1 MKNVQINPQIISW
14 GLARAGMEPEALVKK
29 FPKFRSWLDGD
40 EYPTFKQLKD
50 LAKRMHMPF
59 GYFFLSRPPQE
70 KLPIPFYRTNESDAD
85 VKPSVELIDTLYEMQ
100 RRVDWLS
107 EHYRQNGYAKLEFI
121 GSAKLSDPVEVVA
134 DKLRSVLEVDDDWAE
149 RHSSW
154 TGALKHLFSCVE
166 DAGIII
172 VANGVVG
179 NNTSRKLNVSEFR
192 GFVIADDYAPL
203 IFVNNADAKAAQMF
217 TVAHELA
224 HLLYGSAAIFDLRRL
239 QPASI
244 EIERTCDKV
253 AAEFLV
259 PKSRLEAAY
268 SNLRATDN
276 PYQEL
281 ARAFKVSEI
290 VVARRLLDLGYI
302 DRDSFFEFYNQ
313 RREESHERGSQASGG
328 DFYNNLGLRVG
339 STFMR
344 AVLQA
349 VDQGSLTHVNAF
361 RLTGLHGST
370 FDKYAEKVMGTL

>member
-1 MKNVQINPQIISW
+1 MKNVQINPQIIGW
-14 GLARAGMEPEALVKK
+14 GLERARMEPEALEQK
-29 FPKFRSWLDGD
+29 FPKFRSCLKG
-40 EYPTFKQLKD
+40 EKCPTFNQLKD
-50 LAKRMHMPF
+50 LAKRMHMPL
-59 GYFFLSRPPQE
+59 GYFFLSQPPQE
-70 KLPIPFYRTNESDAD
+70 ELPIPFYRTNESDAA
-85 VKPSVELIDTLYEMQ
+85 VKPSVELIDTLYAMQ

-107 EHYRQNGYAKLEFI
+107 EHYKQSGYEKLEFI

-134 DKLRSVLEVDDDWAE
+134 DKLRSVLGLGDNWAE
-149 RHSSW
+149 GHSSW

-192 GFVIADDYAPL
+192 GFVIVDDYAPL

-224 HLLYGSAAIFDLRRL
+224 HLIYGSAAIFDLRRL
-239 QPASI
+239 QPASN

-259 PKSRLEAAY
+259 PKNRLEAAY
-268 SNLRATDN
+268 SNLQARDN

-281 ARAFKVSEI
+281 ARTFKVSEI

-302 DRDSFFEFYNQ
+302 DRNSFFEFYNQ
-313 RREESHERGSQASGG
+313 HREESYERSSQASGG
-328 DFYNNLGLRVG
+328 DFYNNQGLRVG
-339 STFMR
+339 STFMK

-349 VDQGSLTHVNAF
+349 VDQGSLTHVDAF
-361 RLTGLHGST
+361 RLTGLHGGT